1 MQIDPTKWPK
11 VECMFYPSTGV
22 YWHVYFDGSVAAYQ
36 HKAGQSIV
44 RSGGSDAT
52 HYGPIEFVPP
62 KVIPPKPEL
71 VCIEADEAYLLK
83 ERIYWAIIDR
93 FEKAWLKDTDGV
105 VWCCRDYKIIDQ

>member
-11 VECMFYPSTGV
+11 VEGDTFPAEGI
-22 YWHVYFDGSVAAYQ
+22 YWHVYLNGGVAAYS
-36 HKAGQSIV
+36 HKAGDFVDIK
-44 RSGGSDAT
+44 SDSVT
-52 HYGPIEFVPP
+52 RYGPIEFVPP
-62 KVIPPKPEL
+62 NVIPPKPEL
-71 VCIEADEAYLLK
+71 VCIEADAAYLLK